1 MLSFKQSLTVGR
13 AIKARGGIRRL
24 CVGRSYQGGPV
35 PAIALRDDVMT
46 SLVIGATGIVGGY
59 IVDRLLQAGER
70 PIALSRSTRSSAT
83 DVEWLKGDLAEPAN
97 LKLPPVTTLYCTAHA
112 GLLANA
118 LPRFYSPL
126 LTRVVAF
133 TSTSI
138 VTKID
143 SDIVAERESVRLWAE
158 AEQKL
163 ISTCDSLGVAWTV
176 LRPTL
181 IYDEGRDANITR
193 LSRLIQKLGF
203 MPLAGSGSGLRQPVH
218 AEDLAIGAL
227 AAAASPAAA
236 NKIYAIPGKDTI
248 TYREMVGR
256 IFDGLHKPRRIIPVP
271 PALWRAAFSL
281 AKPFV
286 PNANV
291 AMGNRMAKDMIFDSA
306 PAMVDFGWNPRE
318 FRPMFD

>member
-1 MLSFKQSLTVGR
+1 M
-13 AIKARGGIRRL
+13 
-24 CVGRSYQGGPV
+24 RS
-35 PAIALRDDVMT
+35 I
-46 SLVIGATGIVGGY
+46 VIGATGIVGGH
-59 IVDRLLQAGER
+59 IVDQLVRAGER
-70 PIALSRSTRSSAT
+70 PLALSRSERSGST
-83 DVEWLKGDLAEPAN
+83 DVDWLRGDLTAPAAI
-97 LKLPPVTTLYCTAHA
+97 KLPPVTTLYCTANA
-112 GLLANA
+112 GLLADA
-118 LPRFYSPL
+118 LPYFFSPV

-138 VTKID
+138 VTKIN
-143 SDIVAERESVRLWAE
+143 SEIATERESVRLWAE

-163 ISTCDSLGVAWTV
+163 ISTCDRLSIAWTV

-193 LSRLIQKLGF
+193 LSRLIQRLGF

-218 AEDLAIGAL
+218 AGDLAIGAL
-227 AAAASPAAA
+227 AAAASLAAA
-236 NKIYAIPGKDTI
+236 NKIYAMPGKDTI

-281 AKPFV
+281 AKPFL

-291 AMGNRMAKDMIFDSA
+291 EMGNRMTVDMIFDSL
-306 PAMVDFGWNPRE
+306 PAMQDFGWNPRE
-318 FRPMFD
+318 FRPKFD

>member
-1 MLSFKQSLTVGR
+1 
-13 AIKARGGIRRL
+13 
-24 CVGRSYQGGPV
+24 
-35 PAIALRDDVMT
+35 MT

-70 PIALSRSTRSSAT
+70 PIALSRSTRGSAT

-97 LKLPPVTTLYCTAHA
+97 LELPPVTTLYCTADA

-118 LPRFYSPL
+118 LPRFCSPL

-163 ISTCDSLGVAWTV
+163 ITTCDSLGVAWTV

-181 IYDEGRDANITR
+181 IYDEGHDANITR
-193 LSRLIQKLGF
+193 LSGLIQKLGF

-236 NKIYAIPGKDTI
+236 NNIYATPGKDTI

-306 PAMVDFGWNPRE
+306 PAMEDFGWNPRE
-318 FRPMFD
+318 FRPKFD